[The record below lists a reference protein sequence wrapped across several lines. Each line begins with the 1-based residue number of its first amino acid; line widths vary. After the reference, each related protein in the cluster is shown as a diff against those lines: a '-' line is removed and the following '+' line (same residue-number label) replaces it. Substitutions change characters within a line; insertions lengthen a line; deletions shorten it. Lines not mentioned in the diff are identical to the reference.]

1 MRLDFSENA
10 ITAKVHALYG
20 RRLTRSQYEELCRKK
35 NTSEIASY
43 LKERTHL
50 SELLTSVQPATVRS
64 DQLEN
69 LLRKGRYNKYLDLV
83 KYAAP
88 KNREFYR
95 SYVLGLL
102 EIQLT
107 NSSSASP
114 ALPKAI
120 CASGWK
126 NSRRSKPT
134 TICFRRWRAP
144 NTTIPCCATAAP
156 ISRAPMST
164 TPAVKWR

>member
-64 DQLEN
+64 DSWKICCE
-69 LLRKGRYNKYLDLV
+69 RAVIISIWTWSSMRR
-83 KYAAP
+83 P
-88 KNREFYR
+88 KIGSF
-95 SYVLGLL
+95 
-102 EIQLT
+102 
-107 NSSSASP
+107 
-114 ALPKAI
+114 
-120 CASGWK
+120 
-126 NSRRSKPT
+126 
-134 TICFRRWRAP
+134 
-144 NTTIPCCATAAP
+144 TAA
-156 ISRAPMST
+156 MYWDC
-164 TPAVKWR
+164 WRSS